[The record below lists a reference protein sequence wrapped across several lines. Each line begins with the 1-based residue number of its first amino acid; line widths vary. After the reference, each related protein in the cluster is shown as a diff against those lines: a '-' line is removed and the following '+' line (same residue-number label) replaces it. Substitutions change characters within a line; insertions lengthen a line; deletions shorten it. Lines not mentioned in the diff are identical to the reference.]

1 MTDTA
6 AARLVL
12 GPLETVAEDLPDGI
26 AVVDAA
32 DRLCYL
38 NPAGARLL
46 RCRRQHVLGRTLA
59 SALPRGE
66 ALLDFVAQARRP
78 GGPAGWQGRYGR
90 SGRWLSVEA
99 VRAGDL
105 LQLRL
110 REAAPEDGTHGAD
123 SPESAGTGIA
133 EPDDRAAERE
143 RLGYLAEVTETMIGT
158 LDTGEATT
166 RLAELVV
173 ARLCDWA
180 IVVVRGDDG
189 SPGDEGRAHRDPARL
204 ADVNTFRDLRPAST
218 DPDSPMMTALLTGKP
233 VQLPSIDADR
243 IAPTL
248 TSEEVRAAWERLDT
262 TSATIVPLRARGE
275 TFGALALMNA
285 GRRPPSSGTEV
296 ATAVEVARRGALAL
310 DNARLYGRQL
320 DLAVTLQRSLLT
332 PPTVTEPDHLQIAV
346 RYRPA
351 ARHQAVGGDWY
362 DAYQQPGG
370 ATELVIGDVAGH
382 NVEAA
387 AAMGQLRSMLRAL
400 AHDRPGSPADT
411 LTRLDHVLTGL
422 RVPTLATV
430 LLARVEQSA
439 EHAEKG
445 LRALR
450 WSSAGHVPPLLLHQD
465 GSVQL
470 LSTPPERLLGTD
482 WPGRRHDH
490 TVALAPG
497 DTLLLVT
504 DGLIE
509 HGRCDIDTG
518 LARLTAALSRCAGV
532 PVEALCD
539 QLLDRIVVGRAADDI
554 AILALRCHPQPG

>member
-6 AARLVL
+6 TARLVF
-12 GPLETVAEDLPDGI
+12 GPLETVAEELPHGI

-32 DRLCYL
+32 ERLCYL
-38 NPAGARLL
+38 NPAAARLL
-46 RCRRQHVLGRTLA
+46 RCPREHLLGRTVA
-59 SALPRGE
+59 SALPGGE
-66 ALLDFVAQARRP
+66 ALLDFLAQAHRP
-78 GGPAGWQGRYGR
+78 GGPARWQGRYGPTD
-90 SGRWLSVEA
+90 RWLSVEA

-105 LQLRL
+105 LQVCF
-110 REAAPEDGTHGAD
+110 REARPEDGTSGPKDA
-123 SPESAGTGIA
+123 AGTGLT
-133 EPDDRAAERE
+133 EPLDRAADRE
-143 RLGYLAEVTETMIGT
+143 RLRYLAEVTETMIGT

-173 ARLCDWA
+173 SRLCDWA
-180 IVVVRGDDG
+180 VVVVRGDDG
-189 SPGDEGRAHRDPARL
+189 SPGDEGRAHRDPARR
-204 ADVNTFRDLRPAST
+204 ADVDTYRDGRVPAT
-218 DPDSPMMTALLTGKP
+218 NPNNPMVTALLTDEP
-233 VQLPSIDADR
+233 VRLASLNRLP
-243 IAPTL
+243 IAATL
-248 TSEEVRAAWERLDT
+248 TSEEVRAAWDRLDT

-275 TFGALALMNA
+275 TFGAVALMNT
-285 GRRPPSSGTEV
+285 GRRPPSTDAEV

-320 DLAVTLQRSLLT
+320 DLAVTLQHSLLT
-332 PPTVTEPDHLQIAV
+332 PPAATDPDDLQIAV

-400 AHDRPGSPADT
+400 AHDRPGSPSDT

-430 LLARVEQSA
+430 LVARVEQSA
-439 EHAEKG
+439 EQAESG
-445 LRALR
+445 LRTLR
-450 WSSAGHVPPLLLHQD
+450 WSSAGHVPPLLLHED

-470 LSTPPERLLGTD
+470 LDTRPERLLGTD
-482 WPGRRHDH
+482 WQGRRHDH
-490 TVALAPG
+490 TVTLAPG

-518 LARLTAALSRCAGV
+518 TDRLAAALGRCAGL

-554 AILALRCHPQPG
+554 AILALRCHPQPR